1 MPPEEVTMTITCPD
15 TEAEHRDPA
24 GHPSNDNDERSAR
37 FIRDA
42 LPMVDGLYR
51 AARGLTRNNAD
62 AEDLV
67 QETMLKAFAGFDTF
81 RQGSNLKAWLFRIQ
95 TNTWIN
101 QYRARRSRPD
111 EVLTDRITDA
121 QVAHQDQHR
130 TTAAQP
136 AEVEVLEALPDAEVT
151 AALRGLPE
159 TFRTV
164 VFLADVE
171 GFRYKEIAS
180 ITGIPLG
187 TVMSR
192 LHRGR
197 SALRKSLRDTAAG
210 RCYLQGHRHLD
221 PRATTE

>member
-1 MPPEEVTMTITCPD
+1 MTITCSD
-15 TEAEHRDPA
+15 AGAEHLDPDRRQ
-24 GHPSNDNDERSAR
+24 PSDIEDLSAR

-42 LPMVDGLYR
+42 LPMADGLYR

-81 RQGSNLKAWLFRIQ
+81 RQGTNLKAWLFRIQ

-101 QYRARRSRPD
+101 HYRARQRRPD
-111 EVLTDRITDA
+111 ELLTDRITDA
-121 QVAHQDQHR
+121 QLAHHAQHN
-130 TTAAQP
+130 TIAPQP
-136 AEVEVLEALPDAEVT
+136 AEAEVLEALPDAEVT

-180 ITGIPLG
+180 ITGMPLG

-197 SALRKSLRDTAAG
+197 AALRQSLRDTAAA
-210 RCYLQGHRHLD
+210 RCYLRGHPQSDSRSTA
-221 PRATTE
+221 P